1 MATTADI
8 VGGNSGSPLVDRDG
22 RLVGLIF
29 AVNDAGEGGTFR
41 YDAQARAIAVSAS
54 AIRMALDKIYHA
66 DRIVK
71 EIDGQ

>member
-1 MATTADI
+1 M
-8 VGGNSGSPLVDRDG
+8 DRDG

-29 AVNDAGEGGTFR
+29 AVNDAGEGGTFG
-41 YDAQARAIAVSAS
+41 YDDAQARAIAVSAS